1 MIVLLTDDDD
11 DDDMRVLLMHTILRM
26 SCAHAMRRA
35 AQPAGA
41 RRGDAGARQI
51 QQGAQGTPGCQWW
64 QVEAEGEE
72 GEAGAREGRRA
83 RRQAAEA
90 GQSRRARRQAAE
102 ASCQEVRRPALLPCK
117 CLVHRDRSRL
127 LSFVSPLALVHFSHS
142 KYCIFQ
148 FRAYIRTCISKKPIS
163 T

>member
-1 MIVLLTDDDD
+1 
-11 DDDMRVLLMHTILRM
+11 
-26 SCAHAMRRA
+26 MRRA

-41 RRGDAGARQI
+41 RGGDACASQV
-51 QQGAQGTPGCQWW
+51 QQGAQDTAGCQWR
-64 QVEAEGEE
+64 QAEAEGQE

-102 ASCQEVRRPALLPCK
+102 ASWQEVSRPPPLPCT

-127 LSFVSPLALVHFSHS
+127 LCLVSPLAF
-142 KYCIFQ
+142 
-148 FRAYIRTCISKKPIS
+148 
-163 T
+163 